1 MSKNTLYFN
10 TVGRSGKTSTAVI
23 DALRRGA
30 KLYTN
35 DWHNIT
41 DELYSELFP
50 EGHFIKI
57 PEPTTKADGT
67 LAYGLEIDS
76 DDDIVF
82 DFGGYVDKRVEFVAR
97 YVNHCVVPV
106 HYLGKDE
113 GIQTIRIV
121 KALLALNPNVSILI
135 SRTDTDMIPEAQ
147 ELFEKT
153 FPELKVFVIRKS
165 KYITRLAN
173 FQVTPYDIVEQGG
186 FLERSNVR
194 KTVLPQYEALF
205 AHLYNS

>member
-23 DALRRGA
+23 DAKQRGA

-41 DELYSELFP
+41 DELYSDLFP
-50 EGHFIKI
+50 KGDFVKI
-57 PEPTTKADGT
+57 PEPKLRADGT
-67 LAYGLEIDS
+67 FDYGLEIDS

-82 DFGGYVDKRVEFVAR
+82 DFGGYVDQRVEFVAK
-97 YVNHCVVPV
+97 YVDACVVPV

-121 KALLALNPNVSILI
+121 NSLLALNKNVSILI
-135 SRTDTDMIPEAQ
+135 SRTDTDLLTEAR
-147 ELFEKT
+147 ELFEST
-153 FPELKVFVIRKS
+153 FPKLKVFTINKS

-173 FQVTPYDIVEQGG
+173 FQVTPYDIAESGG
-186 FLERSNVR
+186 VLERNYVKR
-194 KTVLPQYEALF
+194 VIIPQYEALF
-205 AHLYNS
+205 DYIYTK

>member
-1 MSKNTLYFN
+1 MSRNTLYFN
-10 TVGRSGKTSTAVI
+10 TVGRSGKTSTSVI

-41 DELYSELFP
+41 DELYSSLFP
-50 EGHFIKI
+50 KESFVKI
-57 PEPTTKADGT
+57 PQPKLKSDGT
-67 LAYGLEIDS
+67 YDYGLEIDS

-82 DFGGYVDKRVEFVAR
+82 DFGGYVDTRVEFVAK
-97 YVNHCVVPV
+97 YVDNCVVPV

-121 KALLALNPNVSILI
+121 KALMELNENTSILI
-135 SRTDTDMIPEAQ
+135 SRTDTDLIPEAL

-153 FPELKVFVIRKS
+153 FPNIKIFVINKS

-173 FQVTPYDIVEQGG
+173 FKLTPYDIAREGS
-186 FLERSNVR
+186 FLDRANIKRVII
-194 KTVLPQYEALF
+194 PQYNALF
-205 AHLYNS
+205 DYLYKK

>member
-23 DALRRGA
+23 DALKRGA

-41 DELYSELFP
+41 DELYGELFTKD
-50 EGHFIKI
+50 FFVKI
-57 PEPTTKADGT
+57 HPPILKEDGT
-67 LAYGLEIDS
+67 MDYGLEIDS
-76 DDDIVF
+76 DDDIAF
-82 DFGGYVDKRVEFVAR
+82 DFGGYVDERVEFVAQ
-97 YVNHCVVPV
+97 YVDKCIVPV

-121 KALLALNPNVSILI
+121 QALLKLNSNVSILI
-135 SRTDTDMIPEAQ
+135 SRTDTDLIPEAR
-147 ELFEKT
+147 ELFSKT
-153 FPELKVFVIRKS
+153 FPKLKVFVINKS

-173 FQVTPYDIVEQGG
+173 FQVTPYDIAKNGG
-186 FLERSNVR
+186 FLERANINRVII
-194 KTVLPQYEALF
+194 PQYDALF
-205 AHLYNS
+205 DYLYAT